1 MVVAFSSPVLRARA
15 TLTAHQDEDIDNT
28 SIDQSSFVAGQLAD
42 VGGVEKKR
50 EHMELLSSVWLL
62 FCAAYLSDILLDA
75 YLTPNPV
82 SSSSTG
88 RCLRILDKNLRTN

>member
-1 MVVAFSSPVLRARA
+1 LWHFRHQVRRARA

-28 SIDQSSFVAGQLAD
+28 SIDQSSFVAGQLAGA
-42 VGGVEKKR
+42 GGVEKKR
-50 EHMELLSSVWLL
+50 EHMEWLSSAWLL

-75 YLTPNPV
+75 DLTPDPV
-82 SSSSTG
+82 PSSSTG